1 MSHSSA
7 VDGVLLA
14 GNTTPQR
21 HLLVIMP
28 ALNEAVTIREVIARI
43 PRDIPGIDKVSV
55 LVVDDGSTDETV
67 AYAKEAGAFV
77 VSHGRNKGVGAA
89 MQTGLDEAVRRQVDF
104 AVNID
109 SDGQFRPED
118 IPKLLAPVMSGKADF
133 ATASR
138 FADASLVPQMPKTKR
153 FGNWG
158 MSLLISIIIGQ
169 RFHDVSCGFRCYTR
183 ECMLNLML
191 TGAFTYTQE
200 SFLLIS
206 SKGFRIVEVPM
217 EVRGVRE
224 HGESRVA
231 SNLFRYAS
239 RTSRIIYTW
248 IRDYAPGMMFNTAA
262 GVFGLLSVG
271 LGIFFVG
278 HRLVSGQFSPQI
290 WAGFLS
296 AFLFGLALMTFSL
309 GQVAVMVSRLRQL
322 HERELYL
329 LRKHLER
336 LESSK

>member
-1 MSHSSA
+1 
-7 VDGVLLA
+7 
-14 GNTTPQR
+14 
-21 HLLVIMP
+21 MP
-28 ALNEAVTIREVIARI
+28 ALNEAVTIQQVIARV
-43 PRDIPGIDKVSV
+43 PKEIPGIDEVQV

-67 AYAKEAGAFV
+67 RLSQEAGAIV
-77 VSHGRNKGVGAA
+77 VSHGRNRGVGAA
-89 MQTGLDEAVRRQVDF
+89 MQTGLDEAVRRGVDY

-109 SDGQFRPED
+109 SDGQFKPED
-118 IPKLLAPVMSGKADF
+118 IPKLLAPVMSGAADF

-138 FADASLVPQMPKTKR
+138 FLDPKLVPTMPKTKR

-158 MSLLISIIIGQ
+158 MSLLISTIIGQ
-169 RFHDVSCGFRCYTR
+169 RFHDVSCGFRCYSR

-206 SKGFRIVEVPM
+206 SKGFRIVEIPM

-239 RTSRIIYTW
+239 RTSRIILTW
-248 IRDYAPGMMFNTAA
+248 VRDYSPGMVSNAVA
-262 GVFGLLSVG
+262 GFFLFLS
-271 LGIFFVG
+271 LAFATFFFWN
-278 HRLVSGQFSPQI
+278 RWATGQFSPHI
-290 WAGFLS
+290 WAGFIA
-296 AFLFGLALMTFSL
+296 AFLFGLSFMTFAL
-309 GQVAVMVSRLRQL
+309 GQVAVMVSRIRQL

-336 LESSK
+336 LENPK